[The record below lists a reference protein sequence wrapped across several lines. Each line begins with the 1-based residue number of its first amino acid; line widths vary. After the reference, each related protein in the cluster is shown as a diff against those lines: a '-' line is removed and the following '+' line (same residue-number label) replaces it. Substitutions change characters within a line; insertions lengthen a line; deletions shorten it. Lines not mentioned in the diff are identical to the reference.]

1 MKRAHALALTVAGM
15 LLLAFSIAARAT
27 DYSVSPIPVAVPIG
41 TKTASMTVR
50 NRSSEPLHLAVRVFD
65 WKQSADSPMVLT
77 ADTTLIVY
85 PRSMTLAPN
94 TQRTVRIGL
103 PAISG
108 NQEAAYRVLF
118 EELPDP
124 SALAGMKGSGVAVRT
139 NVGIPLFVEPDK
151 ATAAQKISGAVI
163 KRTNLELKLENDGDV
178 HIEPT
183 VVSAVGTDAS
193 GKQTFSVTTPGWY
206 ILRGATRGF
215 TFTIPAEA
223 CASTT
228 TIAATAGTG
237 RNVFKGSTTQI
248 TRSCS

>member
-1 MKRAHALALTVAGM
+1 MKRSSAISLAAVVVSLALGG
-15 LLLAFSIAARAT
+15 AARAT

-50 NRSSEPLHLAVRVFD
+50 NRDSQPLHLAVRVFD
-65 WKQSADSPMVLT
+65 WKQSADAAMILT
-77 ADTTLIVY
+77 PDTTLVVY
-85 PRSMTLAPN
+85 PRTLTVAPS
-94 TQRTVRIGL
+94 TQQTVRIGL
-103 PAISG
+103 PATSG
-108 NQEAAYRVLF
+108 NQEVAYRVLF
-118 EELPDP
+118 EELPNP
-124 SALAGMKGSGVAVRT
+124 GALTGVKGSGVLVRT
-139 NVGIPLFVEPDK
+139 NIGVPLFIEPEK

-163 KRTNLELKLENDGDV
+163 KRTSLELRLENDGDM

-215 TFTIPAEA
+215 TFTIPAAA

-237 RNVFKGSTTQI
+237 HNLFKGSTTQI

>member
-1 MKRAHALALTVAGM
+1 MKRSRAILLAAVLALPALGGAALA
-15 LLLAFSIAARAT
+15 S
-27 DYSVSPIPVAVPIG
+27 DYSLSPIPVAVPIG

-50 NRSSEPLHLAVRVFD
+50 NRGSAPLHLAVRVFD
-65 WKQSADSPMVLT
+65 WKQSADSAMVLT
-77 ADTTLIVY
+77 PNTALVVY
-85 PRSMTLAPN
+85 PRSLTIAPS
-94 TQRTVRIGL
+94 TQQTVRIGL
-103 PAISG
+103 PTASG
-108 NQEAAYRVLF
+108 NEEVAYRVLF
-118 EELPDP
+118 EELPNP
-124 SALAGMKGSGVAVRT
+124 AALTAVKGSGVVVRT
-139 NVGIPLFVEPDK
+139 NIGVPLFLEPEK

-163 KRTNLELKLENDGDV
+163 KHTSLDLKLENDGDV

-183 VVSAVGTDAS
+183 VVSAVGTDSS

-215 TFTIPAEA
+215 TFTIPAAA

-237 RNVFKGSTTQI
+237 HNVFKGRTTQI

>member
-1 MKRAHALALTVAGM
+1 MKRSGAISLAVVVVLLALGAGA
-15 LLLAFSIAARAT
+15 LGA
-27 DYSVSPIPVAVPIG
+27 DYSVSPIPVAVPMG

-50 NRSSEPLHLAVRVFD
+50 NRGSEALHLAVRVFD
-65 WKQSADSPMVLT
+65 WKQSADSAMILT
-77 ADTTLIVY
+77 PNTALVVY
-85 PRSMTLAPN
+85 PRSLTVAPS
-94 TQRTVRIGL
+94 TQQTVRIGL
-103 PAISG
+103 PATSG
-108 NQEAAYRVLF
+108 NQEIAYRVLF
-118 EELPDP
+118 EQLPDP
-124 SALAGMKGSGVAVRT
+124 NALIGVKGAGVVLRT
-139 NVGIPLFVEPDK
+139 NISVPLFIEPAT

-163 KRTNLELKLENDGDV
+163 KHTSLDLKLENDGDV

-193 GKQTFSVTTPGWY
+193 GKQTFSVTTAGWY

-215 TFTIPAEA
+215 SFTIPAGA

-237 RNVFKGSTTQI
+237 HNVFKGSTTQI